1 MLKNYLKIAFRNL
14 TKNKAFSFINVLGL
28 TLGFSCFILISLFVI
43 DELSFDRFHT
53 DFDDTYRVIQTIE
66 EPSGGTREVATIA
79 PVIGPNLKNQ
89 FPEVADQT
97 RLMNIGRLTVGN
109 DPLKR
114 DYEQIWIAGPNF
126 FDFFDFEFLYGNPS
140 TSLTGPN
147 NLVITESTALKY
159 FGKKDVL
166 GERLYTN
173 RFEATITGVI
183 KDFPPNSHI
192 NMETIHTIE
201 TWAPLFDEGRWF
213 TSNWTSNSMITYVKT
228 APNFKKDDL
237 EAKLTNLV
245 TGNYSDDIDYI
256 SSFWLQPLKNIHLNS
271 SSINGGLNA
280 NQGNPLYLYMFAI
293 IGVLILVI
301 ACFNYMNLSTAAASK
316 RTKEVGMRKTLGAG
330 KSQLIMQYMG
340 ESIIL
345 SLVSLIIAVT
355 AIESILPYIN
365 SISGKALTLP
375 FDSIPLLISLFSIV
389 LLSGIL
395 SALYPAVFLSR
406 INPSR
411 AFKTDVKFGS
421 SNFSLKKV
429 LVVAQFAISI
439 GMIAATIIIYQQL
452 NYINSKE
459 LGFSVENKL
468 VIDINSGPLRSQFES
483 IKQEFGKLSAVRDV
497 TVSSRVPGEWKVF
510 PIANLETFENDN
522 TSQSIFI
529 GADED
534 FISTYG
540 ITLVEGRNLRNDPSD
555 SSSVLISKQAVAD
568 LGLINPVGQRINI
581 NGTVWNGDLDD
592 GDGYAP
598 TIVGVV
604 EDFHFESLHQ
614 SQKPVMIASY
624 RNPIHNI
631 DYYTLNIETND
642 WQQAIADLQ
651 AINFQF
657 DPQNPVE
664 YTFLDNR
671 FEELYR
677 SDKMRGQLFLLFSGI
692 VIFIACMGLFALAS
706 FTIEARIKEIGIRK
720 VLGASIKNIV
730 VMVCKDFV
738 LLVAVGF
745 IVATPI
751 AWFGI
756 EKWLTDF
763 AYRIDINLGFFIVAG
778 IIAVSIALIT
788 VSYHAVKSALINP
801 VKSLRSE

>member
-1 MLKNYLKIAFRNL
+1 MLKNYFKIAFRNL
-14 TKNKAFSFINVLGL
+14 TKNKTFSFINVSGL
-28 TLGFSCFILISLFVI
+28 TLGFSCFILISLFVL
-43 DELSFDRFHT
+43 DELSFDRFHK
-53 DFDDTYRVIQTIE
+53 DVDKTYRVVQTITE
-66 EPSGGTREVATIA
+66 ASGDTRNVATIA
-79 PVIGPNLKNQ
+79 PTIGPNSKDQ
-89 FPEVADQT
+89 FPEVVDQT
-97 RLMNIGRLTVGN
+97 RLLQIGRLTVGN

-126 FDFFDFEFLYGNPS
+126 FEFFDFEFLYGNPS
-140 TSLTGPN
+140 TSLTGPS

-166 GERLYTN
+166 GESLYTN

-213 TSNWTSNSMITYVKT
+213 TSNWTSNSIITYLKT
-228 APNFKKDDL
+228 ASDFKKDDL

-245 TGNYSDDIDYI
+245 TSNYSDEIEYS
-256 SSFWLQPLKNIHLNS
+256 SSFWLQPLKDIHLQS
-271 SSINGGLNA
+271 AGIDGGLNA
-280 NQGNPLYLYMFAI
+280 NQGSNLYLYMFAI

-330 KSQLIMQYMG
+330 KSQLIMQYLG

-345 SLVSLIIAVT
+345 SLVSLIIAIT
-355 AIESILPYIN
+355 AVEFLLPYIN
-365 SISGKALTLP
+365 NISGKALALP
-375 FDSIPLLISLFSIV
+375 FDSIPLLIILLSVV

-395 SALYPAVFLSR
+395 SALYPAIFLSK
-406 INPSR
+406 INPSK
-411 AFKTDVKFGS
+411 AFKTDIKLGS
-421 SNFSLKKV
+421 SGFSLKKV

-459 LGFSVENKL
+459 LGFSVDNKL
-468 VIDINSGPLRSQFES
+468 VIDINSGPLRAKFES
-483 IKQEFGKLSAVRDV
+483 IKQEFEKLDAVKSV
-497 TVSSRVPGEWKVF
+497 SVSSRVPGEWKVF

-522 TSQSIFI
+522 RSQSIFI

-534 FISTYG
+534 FISTYD
-540 ITLVEGRNLRNDPSD
+540 IQILEGRNLRNDPAD
-555 SSSVLISKQAVAD
+555 SSSVLISKQAVAELD
-568 LGLINPVGQRINI
+568 LTNPVGQRISI
-581 NGTVWNGDLDD
+581 NGTIWNGDLDD

-604 EDFHFESLHQ
+604 DNFHFESLHK

-631 DYYTLNIETND
+631 DYYTLKIETND
-642 WQQAIADLQ
+642 WQKTIADLQ
-651 AINFQF
+651 AINYQF

-677 SDKMRGQLFLLFSGI
+677 ADKMRGQLFLIFSGI

-706 FTIEARIKEIGIRK
+706 FTIESRIKEIGIRK
-720 VLGASIKNIV
+720 VLGASVKDIV

-738 LLVAVGF
+738 LLVAFGF
-745 IVATPI
+745 VVATPI

-763 AYRIDINLGFFIVAG
+763 AYRININLSFFMLAG
-778 IIAVSIALIT
+778 VIAIAIALIT
-788 VSYHAVKSALINP
+788 VSYHALKSAWINP
-801 VKSLRSE
+801 VKTLRSE